1 MTTMNHVSQLHVSH
15 LHVSQIWEQERR
27 QYRLIYRVAFLVIL
41 GITPLARL
49 LPARWRPWP
58 RVVEGPA
65 SLVAEARAVT
75 QRILPFAFL

>member
-1 MTTMNHVSQLHVSH
+1 MTTMNHVSQV
-15 LHVSQIWEQERR
+15 WEQERR

-58 RVVEGPA
+58 RVVEGRA